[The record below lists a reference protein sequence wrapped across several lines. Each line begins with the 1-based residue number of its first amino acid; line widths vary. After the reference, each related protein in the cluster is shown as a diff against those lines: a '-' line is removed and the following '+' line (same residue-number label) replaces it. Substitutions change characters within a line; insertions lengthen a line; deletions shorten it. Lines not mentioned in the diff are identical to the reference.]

1 VLWQVKRIIEVYTDR
16 CLQQRLK
23 HEAACSLGYRT
34 VNAPVG
40 KLSSAGFDKRKG
52 ERRINPR
59 NVLKLLDVV
68 ELFGIRAVRI

>member
-1 VLWQVKRIIEVYTDR
+1 VWWQVKQSIEVYTDR

-23 HEAACSLGYRT
+23 HEAACSLCYRT

-52 ERRINPR
+52 ERSISPR
-59 NVLKLLDVV
+59 SVLDLLDVV
-68 ELFGIRAVRI
+68 ELVGVSAVRT